1 MGPSPIGQQPIQM
14 QASTELSAFLR
25 PENPPQE
32 NQPQEN
38 LDPSLLIAMPEIS
51 YASPTLLNFVDSDI
65 KFKLGTLMDLLRD
78 SRHESWVLAAYPDP
92 KTSRPLIGAGFS
104 LDVKAT
110 EHLQSDPLNPHPF
123 FEPSSAQLWRA
134 VGLDSARLQLI
145 LDQFEADL
153 KAWTKKS
160 FRRKIKTRQL
170 APEVTD
176 EEATK
181 LLQISVGL
189 AVHNARAYC
198 RAFDQLTSS
207 QQMALSQLV
216 FQMGVNLEEFTQ
228 FLSAINDLGYRDL
241 SQLGSTP
248 ESEADHWKAV
258 QRTLIQSDWARRYTS
273 RAVTVIA
280 MFDPDYDEDP
290 SKAEHEVRAKIRPLV
305 VHHRKK
311 SHAKSDRA
319 ANDSQSRHPPA
330 SLAVS
335 SEYSRG
341 EILNCRYQVSMTGR
355 RSQRSM
361 KRGSTPT
368 PFCSELRLSSREAI
382 ALIDS

>member
-1 MGPSPIGQQPIQM
+1 MGASPIGQQPIHM
-14 QASTELSAFLR
+14 QASTELSAFFR
-25 PENPPQE
+25 PANPSQE

-51 YASPTLLNFVDSDI
+51 YASRTLPDFVDSDI

-104 LDVKAT
+104 LEVKAT

-123 FEPSSAQLWRA
+123 VEPSSAQLWRA
-134 VGLDSARLQLI
+134 AGLNSARLQLI
-145 LDQFEADL
+145 LEQFEADL
-153 KAWTKKS
+153 KAWSKKN

-181 LLQISVGL
+181 LLQISVVL

-198 RAFDQLTSS
+198 RGFDQLTSS

-241 SQLGSTP
+241 SQLGSVP

-258 QRTLIQSDWARRYTS
+258 QRALIQSDWARRYTS

-280 MFDPDYDEDP
+280 MFDPNYDEDP
-290 SKAEHEVRAKIRPLV
+290 GKAEREVRTKIRPLV

-311 SHAKSDRA
+311 SHARSDRA
-319 ANDSQSRHPPA
+319 VNDSQSPSA
-330 SLAVS
+330 
-335 SEYSRG
+335 G
-341 EILNCRYQVSMTGR
+341 N
-355 RSQRSM
+355 
-361 KRGSTPT
+361 
-368 PFCSELRLSSREAI
+368 
-382 ALIDS
+382 